1 MGDYHQPNRTVWGDL
16 QSTAAYMSPRRA
28 GALPSAWRSSPR
40 ALADESEE
48 SILERL
54 DRETRAKVEEKLQAQ
69 ERLEREA
76 IEKASLSKAA
86 REKQAEI
93 EFLKEQI
100 RLKKAAQ
107 NLATKQALAEELG
120 RKQQAAAAAGAGPPP
135 QMDETPAEAGDAA
148 FGGATGVE
156 SGGES
161 GGEGG
166 GETPPLPDFPAGFPP
181 EEKVADFWE
190 PPPADPM
197 KRAEI
202 EALREEIRLKKA
214 AKIQEEAREKKIQ
227 REIQLLNQ
235 LKQDRQRAEER
246 KGGAAAVPGGAA
258 GASAGAS
265 AGAAAAAAPSA
276 ADAIEAR
283 FKSLEADKPPDELS
297 PERMA
302 ELERELGIVR
312 KSPPPPPPP
321 PGMLSSLKTRF
332 GGGEGGSANGGGGG
346 ESVSAPAEGEKKAGF
361 VGKITDGISGA
372 IQKKKEEASSQTS
385 SQTSSHTAPDLI
397 HPPSHTP
404 TIAYSPPP
412 HLAPYGHTSHCSYI
426 YMFLLSIL
434 TLFFLS
440 VYISLRFVFSI
451 SSQSHLNLS
460 PDDRE
465 RQGERQGEYQGD
477 HHGEE
482 QEGARGQGAE
492 EEGEE
497 GGQGHAR
504 E

>member
-1 MGDYHQPNRTVWGDL
+1 M
-16 QSTAAYMSPRRA
+16 
-28 GALPSAWRSSPR
+28 
-40 ALADESEE
+40 
-48 SILERL
+48 LERL
-54 DRETRAKVEEKLQAQ
+54 DRETRAKVEKKLQAQ

-412 HLAPYGHTSHCSYI
+412 IWPHMGTLPTVPIYVLALNSHPFFPICIYI
-426 YMFLLSIL
+426 TPIRVLNLI
-434 TLFFLS
+434 
-440 VYISLRFVFSI
+440 SI
-451 SSQSHLNLS
+451 SSQSLT
-460 PDDRE
+460 R
-465 RQGERQGEYQGD
+465 
-477 HHGEE
+477 
-482 QEGARGQGAE
+482 
-492 EEGEE
+492 
-497 GGQGHAR
+497 
-504 E
+504 

>member
-1 MGDYHQPNRTVWGDL
+1 
-16 QSTAAYMSPRRA
+16 MSPRRA
-28 GALPSAWRSSPR
+28 AALPSAWRSSPR

-54 DRETRAKVEEKLQAQ
+54 DRETRAKVEKKLQAQ

-156 SGGES
+156 SGGDS

-166 GETPPLPDFPAGFPP
+166 GDTPPLPDFPAGFPP

-202 EALREEIRLKKA
+202 EALRKEIRLKKA

-312 KSPPPPPPP
+312 KSPPPPPP
-321 PGMLSSLKTRF
+321 GMLSSLTTRF
-332 GGGEGGSANGGGGG
+332 GGGEGGSTNGGGGG

-385 SQTSSHTAPDLI
+385 SQTSSHTAPHLI

-404 TIAYSPPP
+404 TIAYRPPP
-412 HLAPYGHTSHCSYI
+412 IWPHMGTLPTVPIYTCSCSQFSPSFSYLYI
-426 YMFLLSIL
+426 NHSDSCSQSRLNRIL
-434 TLFFLS
+434 
-440 VYISLRFVFSI
+440 I
-451 SSQSHLNLS
+451 SSQSLT
-460 PDDRE
+460 R
-465 RQGERQGEYQGD
+465 
-477 HHGEE
+477 
-482 QEGARGQGAE
+482 
-492 EEGEE
+492 
-497 GGQGHAR
+497 
-504 E
+504 